1 MKSSSGHICRKT
13 SLKTGRY
20 RPIPHRVVHPPP
32 RSRLTGYYALRG
44 NATPPLAE
52 CLLDHLGLWTDR
64 GALLGPQRLRW
75 INLRNAQRRY
85 KACGH
90 SNDGQQQW
98 DGS

>member
-1 MKSSSGHICRKT
+1 MPKYVY
-13 SLKTGRY
+13 RY
-20 RPIPHRVVHPPP
+20 QPDSDNRRENLVNDKIWLCSPDQ
-32 RSRLTGYYALRG
+32 Y
-44 NATPPLAE
+44 NDPLP
-52 CLLDHLGLWTDR
+52 GSQDR

-98 DGS
+98 DGN